1 MNGFGFISDKLEIKF
16 LILYIAA
23 RVVGPV
29 PFEVLQDLS
38 MCDGGVDYFR
48 FSECLADLVR
58 TEHLT
63 LDAAGLYAITE
74 KGRQNSAACES
85 SLPYTVRMQVER
97 NLVAHNERLKRR
109 ELVEARVEER
119 SEGGYIVELSLRD
132 ELDEL
137 MGLRLLVTRQEMAQD
152 LQKRFQDRA
161 EELYTKIMGVLWEE
175 DCPAAK
181 FAPPRSCN
189 LRQNT
194 V

>member
-74 KGRQNSAACES
+74 KGRQNSVACES

-175 DCPAAK
+175 E
-181 FAPPRSCN
+181 
-189 LRQNT
+189 
-194 V
+194 

>member
-175 DCPAAK
+175 D
-181 FAPPRSCN
+181 
-189 LRQNT
+189 
-194 V
+194 

>member
-1 MNGFGFISDKLEIKF
+1 MTGFGFISDKLEIKF

-175 DCPAAK
+175 
-181 FAPPRSCN
+181 
-189 LRQNT
+189 T
-194 V
+194 

>member
-1 MNGFGFISDKLEIKF
+1 MNDFGFISDKLEIKF

-175 DCPAAK
+175 D
-181 FAPPRSCN
+181 
-189 LRQNT
+189 
-194 V
+194 

>member
-1 MNGFGFISDKLEIKF
+1 MREFGFINDNLEIKF

-23 RVVGPV
+23 RVAGPV
-29 PFEVLQDLS
+29 PFEALQDLS
-38 MCDGGVDYFR
+38 MCDGGVDYFA
-48 FSECLADLVR
+48 FSQCLADLVR

-175 DCPAAK
+175 E
-181 FAPPRSCN
+181 
-189 LRQNT
+189 
-194 V
+194 

>member
-1 MNGFGFISDKLEIKF
+1 MQEHGFISDKLEIKL
-16 LILYIAA
+16 LILYIASRLVEPA
-23 RVVGPV
+23 
-29 PFEVLQDLS
+29 PFEVLQELS
-38 MCDGGVDYFR
+38 LCDGGVDYFR

-175 DCPAAK
+175 
-181 FAPPRSCN
+181 
-189 LRQNT
+189 T
-194 V
+194 

>member
-175 DCPAAK
+175 E
-181 FAPPRSCN
+181 
-189 LRQNT
+189 
-194 V
+194 

>member
-63 LDAAGLYAITE
+63 LYAAGLYAITE

-175 DCPAAK
+175 E
-181 FAPPRSCN
+181 
-189 LRQNT
+189 
-194 V
+194 

>member
-152 LQKRFQDRA
+152 LQKRFQDRV

-175 DCPAAK
+175 
-181 FAPPRSCN
+181 
-189 LRQNT
+189 T
-194 V
+194 

>member
-161 EELYTKIMGVLWEE
+161 EELYTKIIGVLWEE
-175 DCPAAK
+175 
-181 FAPPRSCN
+181 
-189 LRQNT
+189 T
-194 V
+194 

>member
-16 LILYIAA
+16 LSLYIAA

-175 DCPAAK
+175 
-181 FAPPRSCN
+181 
-189 LRQNT
+189 T
-194 V
+194 

>member
-119 SEGGYIVELSLRD
+119 SEGVYIVELSLRD

-175 DCPAAK
+175 
-181 FAPPRSCN
+181 
-189 LRQNT
+189 T
-194 V
+194 

>member
-175 DCPAAK
+175 
-181 FAPPRSCN
+181 
-189 LRQNT
+189 
-194 V
+194 

>member
-152 LQKRFQDRA
+152 LQKLFQDRA

-175 DCPAAK
+175 
-181 FAPPRSCN
+181 
-189 LRQNT
+189 T
-194 V
+194 